1 MPSDQS
7 ERIEH
12 LFQQAGSLPEAE
24 RGAFLDGAC
33 RGNTALR
40 ATVEKLLA
48 ADRRAES
55 HRSWENPA
63 IFHEARSSAHQP
75 AAELERY
82 KLLEPIGSG
91 GMGMVYKAVRAD
103 DTFSKMVAVKIVH
116 LSDNREYMLRRF
128 TQERQ
133 ILSGLEHPH
142 IARMLDGG
150 ATADGRPFLVMEY
163 VDGVSLSQYMEA
175 NKPTLRESLELFRRI
190 CGAVAYAHRNLIVHR
205 DLKPT
210 NILVTA
216 AGEPKLLDFGIA
228 KLLDGSVPRTS
239 TGLGAMTPQ
248 YASPEQIAGGA
259 ITTASDIYS
268 LGVLLYEMLSGARP
282 YGVKTN
288 ALELAQAITTQSP
301 EPLRTPAGRAFDAD
315 LENIVQMAMRREPE
329 RRYATVDQFSDDIQR
344 YQDGYPVVSRPDTRG
359 YRVRKFLARNKLV
372 VAAGVLIAATLAGGV
387 YSTVRQSRIANQRFN
402 DVRQLAHYFLFDLHD
417 AIRTLPGATAAR
429 QMMLTRGLQYLDG
442 LSKEQAGDRGL
453 RLELAQS
460 YSRVA
465 DLQGGIGGTTANL
478 GDKRGAIASYRK
490 AVALLERL
498 AADFPRDAEVG
509 EELASNYNM
518 LGDLQGQF
526 EGDLEGAARTLRKGM
541 VILEKLAA
549 ASPGNLRI
557 EATLSDTYILLADVS
572 GNGSYQ
578 NLGDA
583 PAAAA
588 LYRKSIAINE
598 ELKTAAQS
606 DPERIVSAALPHAR
620 LGMALQTMADKEGA
634 VAEFRRVLELD
645 DEALAKAPDNTSY
658 RDNVAGANRNLG
670 LSLAFMDKQSEGRFF
685 AERAARDYED
695 LARIDP
701 NNGAARNNLAG
712 GYYALAYTIGN
723 SAAAMPYY
731 DRAIAIYR
739 AMAAEHPAGAPPI
752 GLRNTY
758 QYRAGTANGLG
769 DPETAIGSA
778 QELMRLDSQVLK
790 LSPKNAAAQREQ
802 AMAQF
807 QLGRSHEILAMRAPA
822 RTPLWNQELSEAQ
835 SWLRKSAEQYQA
847 MQRDRTLTQRY
858 AENLAAT
865 EAALSRVEQEMSQS
879 GANAPAKVR

>member
-7 ERIEH
+7 EQIED
-12 LFQQAGSLPEAE
+12 LFQQAAGLPEAE
-24 RGAFLDGAC
+24 RGPFLDGAC
-33 RGNTALR
+33 GGNAAVR

-48 ADRRAES
+48 ADKEAES
-55 HRSWENPA
+55 NSSWEDPA
-63 IFHEARSSAHQP
+63 IFHEARSAARRP
-75 AAELERY
+75 AAELDRY
-82 KLLEPIGSG
+82 RLLNKIGSG
-91 GMGMVYKAVRAD
+91 GMGTVYKAVRAD

-116 LSDNREYMLRRF
+116 LLDHREDMLRRF

-133 ILSGLEHPH
+133 ILAGLEHPA
-142 IARMLDGG
+142 IVRLLDGG
-150 ATADGRPFLVMEY
+150 ATGDGSPFLVMEY
-163 VDGVSLSQYMEA
+163 VDGVSLTQYIEA
-175 NKPTLRESLELFRRI
+175 TKPTLRESLELFRKI

-205 DLKPT
+205 DLKPA
-210 NILVTA
+210 NILVTS

-228 KLLDGSVPRTS
+228 TLLDGSLPRTS

-248 YASPEQIAGGA
+248 YASPEQINGA
-259 ITTASDIYS
+259 PITTASDIYS
-268 LGVLLYEMLSGARP
+268 LGVLLYELLSGARP
-282 YGVKTN
+282 YGAKSN
-288 ALELAQAITTQSP
+288 ALELAQAITTQNP
-301 EPLRTPAGRAFDAD
+301 EPLRTRSGRAFDAD

-329 RRYATVDQFSDDIQR
+329 RRYATVDQFSDDIHR
-344 YQDGYPVVSRPDTRG
+344 YLNGYPVASRPDTHG
-359 YRVRKFLARNKLV
+359 YRIRKFLARNKLG

-387 YSTVRQSRIANQRFN
+387 YSTVRQARIANQRFN

-417 AIRTLPGATAAR
+417 AIKTLPGATAAR

-478 GDKRGAIASYRK
+478 GDKRGAMASYQK
-490 AVALLERL
+490 AVNLLEPL
-498 AADFPRDAEVG
+498 AADFPHDTEIA
-509 EELASNYNM
+509 EELAGTYNM

-526 EGDLEGAARTLRKGM
+526 EGDLEGAARTLRKG
-541 VILEKLAA
+541 VALLEKLAA
-549 ASPGNLRI
+549 ASPGDVRLQS
-557 EATLSDTYILLADVS
+557 TLSDSYILLADVS

-583 PAAAA
+583 PAAAT

-598 ELKTAAQS
+598 KLKLAAQA
-606 DPERIVSAALPHAR
+606 DPERVVSAALPHAR
-620 LGMALQTMADKEGA
+620 LGMVLQTMADKEGA

-645 DEALAKAPDNTSY
+645 EEALARAPNNTSY

-670 LSLAFMDKQSEGRFF
+670 LSLAFMNRQSEGRPF

-701 NNGAARNNLAG
+701 KNGAARNNLAG

-723 SAAAMPYY
+723 SPDAMLYY
-731 DRAIAIYR
+731 DRAIAIYE
-739 AMAAEHPAGAPPI
+739 AMGAEHPVAVPPI

-758 QYRAGTANGLG
+758 QYRADTANGLG
-769 DPETAIGSA
+769 DTKTAISSA
-778 QELMRLDSQVLK
+778 QELLRLDSQVLK

-807 QLGRSHEILAMRAPA
+807 QLGRSHEILAIRAPVRA
-822 RTPLWNQELSEAQ
+822 PLRAQELSEAQ
-835 SWLRKSAEQYQA
+835 SWLRKSADQYQA
-847 MQRDRTLTQRY
+847 MQRDGTLTQRY
-858 AENLAAT
+858 AENLKAT
-865 EAALSRVEQEMSQS
+865 AGALSRVEQEMS
-879 GANAPAKVR
+879 APPR